1 MIQTNKLKDS
11 ISGSEIL
18 LKQLIK
24 LGHNYRNIN
33 DDQTLNVHDFVK
45 ADTSGGAIT
54 LTLPANPS
62 DNDQLWV
69 WDITGSFD
77 DNNCILDG
85 NGTNIMGDDTFVLDV
100 KNKKYHIIYDANSS
114 EWRVS

>member
-1 MIQTNKLKDS
+1 MINLDVLQDS
-11 ISGSEIL
+11 DSGIEIV
-18 LKQLIK
+18 LKQLTK
-24 LGHNYRNIN
+24 LGQNYRNVN
-33 DDQTLNVHDFVK
+33 DDQNVSAHDFIK
-45 ADTSGGAIT
+45 ADTSGGSIT
-54 LTLPANPS
+54 LTLPSNPN

-77 DNNCILDG
+77 DNNCTLDG